1 MGTMELSRGL
11 GVKLMVILLELDWA
25 CCSSVSDTLLLSTS
39 ARSAE
44 KLSAA
49 SAASLRYLRSM
60 LILYLLVSGMLC
72 GEEDGEAGGV
82 PLVSVG
88 EAAAEMCSPRLLS
101 LSLPSRSPSL
111 LVTDTACWPRE

>member
-1 MGTMELSRGL
+1 
-11 GVKLMVILLELDWA
+11 MVILLEATRLGCTRW
-25 CCSSVSDTLLLSTS
+25 SSGSDTLPLLLSTS

-60 LILYLLVSGMLC
+60 LILYLFVSGMLG

-88 EAAAEMCSPRLLS
+88 EAAAEMCSPRLERDLTTLS